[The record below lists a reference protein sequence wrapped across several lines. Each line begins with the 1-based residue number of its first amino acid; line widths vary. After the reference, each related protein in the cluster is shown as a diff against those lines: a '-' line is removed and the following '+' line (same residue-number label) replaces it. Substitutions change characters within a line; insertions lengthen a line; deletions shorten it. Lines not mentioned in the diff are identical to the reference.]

1 MSNRMDHPIF
11 FERNRVRRVY
21 TGGKLF
27 HEFFGDEPEDGYLP
41 EEWIASGV
49 RARNRNSSSEY
60 EGVSLLQGTRER
72 FDELLDAHR
81 EDLLG
86 DCAELGILVKIL
98 DSAIRLPV
106 QAHPTKEYARRHFGS
121 PHGKTEMWVVLA
133 TRPGASIY
141 YGLKEGVTLAVLKEA
156 VDRAEQD
163 REALPALLNRLPAH
177 PGDVYLIPAGVAHA
191 IGAGCLVLEV
201 QEPTDFT
208 IQPEPWCGDY
218 HLDDSEMY
226 IGLEPDIALSCFDFS
241 QRVGQRAID
250 EGRKTPRVEV
260 DNATQRS
267 ELLVGPAD
275 TPDFSVYRHA
285 VRGGSFTLPR
295 LPAVYVVTGGAG
307 VVTGTKGP
315 VAVRKGSYFFLPAAS
330 RNTVIATDDEIE
342 IVECVP
348 PCVSD
353 PNYSH

>member
-1 MSNRMDHPIF
+1 MANRMDHPLF

-27 HEFFGDEPEDGYLP
+27 HEFFGDEPEDGDLP
-41 EEWIASGV
+41 EEWIASAV
-49 RARNRNSSSEY
+49 RALNRESASDH
-60 EGVSLLQGTRER
+60 EGVSLLRGTRTR
-72 FDELLDAHR
+72 FDEVLVSRR

-86 DCAELGILVKIL
+86 DCAEFGILVKVL
-98 DSAIRLPV
+98 DSAIRLPI
-106 QAHPTKEYARRHFGS
+106 QAHPTKDYARRHFGS

-156 VDRAEQD
+156 VDRAEED
-163 REALPALLNRLPAH
+163 REALPSLLNRLPAR

-191 IGAGCLVLEV
+191 IGAGCLILEV

-218 HLDDSEMY
+218 HLNADEMY
-226 IGLEPDIALSCFDFS
+226 IGLEPDIALTCFDFT
-241 QRVGQRAID
+241 QRVGKRAID
-250 EGRKTPRVEV
+250 EGRKTPKILSE
-260 DNATQRS
+260 NSTLCS

-275 TPDFSVYRHA
+275 TPDFSVYRHS
-285 VRGGSFTLPR
+285 VQSGSFTLPR
-295 LPAVYVVTGGAG
+295 RPAVFVVTAGAG
-307 VVTGTKGP
+307 EVIGEEGST
-315 VAVRKGSYFFLPAAS
+315 AVRKGSYFFLPAAS
-330 RNTVIATDDEIE
+330 RHASVTTDSKIE
-342 IVECVP
+342 IVECIP

-353 PNYSH
+353 PSYSH